1 MNYVF
6 NVYLIKKLLIIVII
20 ELCFSLSANSQNNI
34 IDIFKQINKAN
45 TDSTKVT
52 SYILAAEHYVYSIPD
67 SSIKYYQYALDILK
81 KYKNKSLLAKT
92 HLGMAG
98 SFYLKEQYNEALN
111 MSLLAE
117 KEFSE
122 LADSTK
128 LAKTYIFLGSI
139 LYDVSSEK
147 KSMTYYNKGL
157 NIAIALKDTD
167 CITNA
172 YNDFAAIHNN
182 NGHLD
187 SALYYML
194 KVYELDKIRTSVDKE
209 ELLAGDEANIASLYI
224 NLRNNKA
231 AEKYVL
237 KAYERRLK
245 NNQKLP
251 LMKSTTTLASFYYN
265 TDQLDKALFR
275 VGQSYKL
282 SKELGSKDGLSRVLD
297 LYRNIYERA
306 KNYKLAM
313 MYADSLITLRNEIYN
328 EEKTQSSNESEAK
341 YQNDKK
347 ELENNQL
354 QLKNELSE
362 KVIRQQKIVTYLISI
377 GLLLVITLSFFIFSG
392 LKKQRNANK
401 IISLQKQEVEQQKR
415 EVELQKQKVEEHQKE
430 ILDSIRYAS
439 RIQKA
444 LLPNE
449 KNLEKVIN
457 RHKS

>member
-1 MNYVF
+1 MKYIF
-6 NVYLIKKLLIIVII
+6 NVYLTKKLLLILIIK
-20 ELCFSLSANSQNNI
+20 LCFSLCANSQNNI

-52 SYILAAEHYVYSIPD
+52 SYILAAEHYVYNIPD
-67 SSIKYYQYALDILK
+67 SSIKYYQYALNILK

-128 LAKTYIFLGSI
+128 LAKTYIFLGSV

-282 SKELGSKDGLSRVLD
+282 SKELGSKDGLSRVFD